1 MRRLPNGARQ
11 VYPAVMGPSN
21 PWSPNWRPDPTGG
34 RLLTI
39 QAARRGAY
47 LAAAIY
53 LPIALVAAAFTAS
66 PLSALPTELTTP
78 IAMIAVLSGV
88 AGVALLGAGLAP
100 AALGSRIDAAVVG
113 VAIAIGG
120 PVAATASFVI
130 WGWVID
136 SWRPTADV
144 AAPFLRAGVIAAM
157 QVAPLVA
164 LGASAW
170 VVILR
175 RISPPLPPSPPST
188 PPPAATGL

>member
-1 MRRLPNGARQ
+1 
-11 VYPAVMGPSN
+11 MGPSN
-21 PWSPNWRPDPTGG
+21 PWSPHWRPDPTGG

-53 LPIALVAAAFTAS
+53 LPIALVAAAFAANPLEGLPPEITA
-66 PLSALPTELTTP
+66 P
-78 IAMIAVLSGV
+78 IALIAVLSGL
-88 AGVALLGAGLAP
+88 AGMALLGAGLAP

-130 WGWVID
+130 WGWLMD
-136 SWRPTADV
+136 SWLVAQVV
-144 AAPFLRAGVIAAM
+144 AAQFLRAGVSAAM

-164 LGASAW
+164 LGAAAW

-175 RISPPLPPSPPST
+175 RISPPLPPPPPST

>member
-1 MRRLPNGARQ
+1 
-11 VYPAVMGPSN
+11 MGPAN
-21 PWSPNWRPDPTGG
+21 PWSPHWQPDPTGR

-39 QAARRGAY
+39 RAARRGAY

-53 LPIALVAAAFTAS
+53 LPIATVAAALARS
-66 PLSALPTELTTP
+66 PFQGMPAELAAP
-78 IAMIAVLSGV
+78 IAMLAIVSGV
-88 AGVALLGAGLAP
+88 AGIALLGAGLAP

-130 WGWVID
+130 WGWLMD
-136 SWRPTADV
+136 SWLVAQFV
-144 AAPFLRAGVIAAM
+144 AAQFLRTGVSAAV

-164 LGASAW
+164 LGAAAW

-175 RISPPLPPSPPST
+175 RVSPPLPPPPPAT
-188 PPPAATGL
+188 PPPAIRGL